1 MNPIPQT
8 QNTLYGFYG
17 TVACAGW
24 DAEYCWTQAICAI
37 SNISHHPHDG
47 DIAIFLDSKMG
58 RWLAEYMLADSS
70 LEEAPIACR
79 IKEAVLYW
87 MRQHPDAEMLAA
99 GAPKSTPYLV
109 AALAMIARQR

>member
-1 MNPIPQT
+1 MYGIPA
-8 QNTLYGFYG
+8 G

-109 AALAMIARQR
+109 AALAIIARQR